1 VSLSQCV
8 CVSLIDCGEGTQ
20 VNLIQN
26 RVKQSRI
33 EAIFISHLH
42 GDHYLGLV
50 GLISSMHLLGRR
62 KQLKLFAPPGL
73 REIITTQLKYSN
85 TILNFEIDLKELS
98 ETSTDEIYTTSLF
111 SVNSFKLNH
120 RIPSWGFI
128 FSEKPKPRRINK
140 DKLPESILIEEIL
153 KLKDGQDVF
162 DKTGKIKY
170 KNVDLTLPPKKSRS
184 YAYCSDTIYD
194 ESVIK
199 YIKDVD
205 LLYHE
210 ATFLKDKE
218 DVATQT
224 FHSTA
229 GQAALIAKKA
239 RVKKLL
245 IGHFS
250 ARYKDTKLFEYEAR
264 EVFNNTELAIEGKDY
279 CVEE

>member
-1 VSLSQCV
+1 MR
-8 CVSLIDCGEGTQ
+8 
-20 VNLIQN
+20 N

-50 GLISSMHLLGRR
+50 GLISSMHLLGRK

-85 TILNFEIDLKELS
+85 TVLNFEIELIELS
-98 ETSTDEIYTTSLF
+98 ETSTDEIYSAPLF

-120 RIPSWGFI
+120 RIPCWGYN

-140 DKLPESILIEEIL
+140 DKLPEGILIEEIL
-153 KLKDGQDVF
+153 KLKDGQDVI

-170 KNVDLTLPPKKSRS
+170 KYVDLTFPPKKSRS
-184 YAYCSDTIYD
+184 YAYCSDTNYD
-194 ESVIK
+194 ESIVP

-210 ATFLKDKE
+210 ATFLRDKE
-218 DVATQT
+218 DVAAQT

-229 GQAALIAKKA
+229 SQAALIAKKA
-239 RVKKLL
+239 GVKKLL

-250 ARYKDTKLFEYEAR
+250 ARYKDTTPFKSEAR
-264 EVFNNTELAIEGKDY
+264 EVFSNTELAIEDMDY
-279 CVEE
+279 CIEE